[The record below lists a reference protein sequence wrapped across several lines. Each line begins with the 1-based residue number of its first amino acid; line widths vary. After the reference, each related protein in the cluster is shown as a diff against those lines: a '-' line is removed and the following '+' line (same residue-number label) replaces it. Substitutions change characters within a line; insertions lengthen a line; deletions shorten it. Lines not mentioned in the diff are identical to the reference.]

1 MQNSFSRR
9 TKVISGILIS
19 TLIIGFLPWRE
30 IRADANT
37 HGEYSAY
44 PLEITY
50 DQNSAWGYSTQGQF
64 EVTNTSEYDV
74 TSWSIEIDY
83 YDDVTLSNIWNAS
96 GDIVNGNVIVTSDIT
111 IEAGKTYTFGL
122 IADGE
127 SSAPVAP
134 IAVSVL
140 EYVSDEP
147 QITPTVD
154 PTPTEEITNTPTTE
168 PDPVTDTPAPT
179 EEAEPTVFPYAIFS
193 GSTNADFSFQG
204 WKSNITGD
212 IYSGRD
218 FLYQGSELY
227 MEGYAR
233 TVGSVLPAGWIT
245 DMAGAEEGIEPLPMP
260 DWSEAIAAKEVL
272 MPTITPDALT
282 SQSSI
287 VANGYYYSEDDI
299 TINGTDFTGDA
310 VIISQGNITYN
321 VDTLNA
327 DEEITGKKK
336 VILR

>member
-74 TSWSIEIDY
+74 TSWSLEIDY
-83 YDDVTLSNIWNAS
+83 YDDVTLSNVWNVS
-96 GDIVNGNVIVTSDIT
+96 GDVFDGNVIVTSDIT
-111 IEAGKTYTFGL
+111 IESGQTFTFGL

-147 QITPTVD
+147 QITPTTE
-154 PTPTEEITNTPTTE
+154 PTPTDEITDTPTTE
-168 PDPVTDTPAPT
+168 PD
-179 EEAEPTVFPYAIFS
+179 
-193 GSTNADFSFQG
+193 Q
-204 WKSNITGD
+204 
-212 IYSGRD
+212 
-218 FLYQGSELY
+218 
-227 MEGYAR
+227 
-233 TVGSVLPAGWIT
+233 
-245 DMAGAEEGIEPLPMP
+245 
-260 DWSEAIAAKEVL
+260 
-272 MPTITPDALT
+272 
-282 SQSSI
+282 
-287 VANGYYYSEDDI
+287 
-299 TINGTDFTGDA
+299 
-310 VIISQGNITYN
+310 
-321 VDTLNA
+321 
-327 DEEITGKKK
+327 
-336 VILR
+336 